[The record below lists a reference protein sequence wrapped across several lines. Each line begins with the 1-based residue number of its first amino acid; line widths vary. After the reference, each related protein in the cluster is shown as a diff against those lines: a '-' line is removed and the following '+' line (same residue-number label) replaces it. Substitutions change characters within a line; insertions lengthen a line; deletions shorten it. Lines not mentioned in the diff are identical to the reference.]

1 MSSTFLVEEMAMFLQ
16 CIIKQI
22 DLIGIHQFIFVVGGA
37 KFLIWSILGGV
48 GMTIVSPFFL
58 GGDLVLPNSFLF
70 GLKCCKL

>member
-16 CIIKQI
+16 CIIKQT

-37 KFLIWSILGGV
+37 KFLILCILGGED
-48 GMTIVSPFFL
+48 MTIVSLLFL
-58 GGDLVLPNSFLF
+58 GGNLVLPNSFLF